1 MIVSVHSQSRQHGL
15 VTLAAPSNENRPRD
29 DRFLFDL
36 TRPLQLAYEGG
47 DYWYLWGTSVLGEVL
62 HHSWVQGRTDA
73 RPSFRADLDRYNG
86 IEWTDDANTALD
98 RLLELERR
106 RAAAKENP

>member
-1 MIVSVHSQSRQHGL
+1 MIASIHYHARGHDL
-15 VTLAAPSNENRPRD
+15 LTLAALCNERMAD
-29 DRFLFDL
+29 DRYAFNL

-47 DYWYLWGTSVLGEVL
+47 DYWYLRGTSVLGEVL

-73 RPSFRADLDRYNG
+73 RPSFPADLDRYDG

-106 RAAAKENP
+106 HAAAKEKP

>member
-1 MIVSVHSQSRQHGL
+1 MIASVHSQSRQHGL
-15 VTLAAPSNENRPRD
+15 VTLAAISNENRPRD

-62 HHSWVQGRTDA
+62 HHSWMQVRADA
-73 RPSFRADLDRYNG
+73 LPADLDRYDG

-106 RAAAKENP
+106 RAAAKETP

>member
-1 MIVSVHSQSRQHGL
+1 MIVSVHSQSRPHGL
-15 VTLAAPSNENRPRD
+15 VTLAALCNERTTD
-29 DRFLFDL
+29 GRFLFDL

-47 DYWYLWGTSVLGEVL
+47 DYWYLRGTSVTGGVL
-62 HHSWVQGRTDA
+62 MQRWRQVRDDA
-73 RPSFRADLDRYNG
+73 LPTDLDRYNG

-106 RAAAKENP
+106 RAAAEESTP